1 MVYNSYIMT
10 NIATINVTQARDN
23 LAEILGRV
31 RFGEETITIE
41 KKGKPYAVINNPEEL
56 KRYQEIA
63 KKAFSNTV
71 SDIQAKNNA
80 VNENELMEEVTKAVE
95 EVRQEQYDQ
104 DGK

>member
-1 MVYNSYIMT
+1 MVYYDYTMT
-10 NIATINVTQARDN
+10 NITTINVTQARDN

-41 KKGKPYAVINNPEEL
+41 KKGKPYAVIINPEEL

-71 SDIQAKNNA
+71 SDIQAKNIA
-80 VNENELMEEVTKAVE
+80 VNENELVEDVTKVVE
-95 EVRQEQYDQ
+95 EVRQERYDQ
-104 DGK
+104 DRK